1 MAFHPA
7 HARLRVIAGP
17 NGSGKSTILNELKTE
32 WIGCF
37 VNADR
42 IEHELVSSGG
52 QLRLAEFGFRQ
63 HTADLSHRLG
73 QHIRQSAFAK
83 KLGLHALVG
92 QLTVDNTFTL
102 HIPGPYNSYVASVV
116 ADAIRRELLAQGQTF
131 TFETVMSSRDKV
143 DFMWEARERGYRVYL
158 YFVATD
164 DPEINLDRVRRRV
177 MQGGHSVP
185 DDKVRK
191 RYVES
196 IQLMTEACEA
206 AHRAYLFDNSGT
218 RHKLLAEVED
228 LSTTGTITLHTSR
241 LNPWFVNTALWQSFS

>member
-1 MAFHPA
+1 MTFHPA
-7 HARLRVIAGP
+7 QARLRVIAGP
-17 NGSGKSTILNELKTE
+17 NGSGKSTILNELKSE
-32 WIGCF
+32 WIGAF

-42 IEHELVSSGG
+42 IEHELVTSNG
-52 QLRLAEFGFRQ
+52 QLKLETFGLQ
-63 HTADLSHRLG
+63 NNITGLPHRLG
-73 QHIRQSAFAK
+73 QHIRHSAFAE
-83 KLGLHALVG
+83 KLGLHALIG
-92 QLTVDNTFTL
+92 QLTVGNSFTL

-116 ADAIRRELLAQGQTF
+116 ADAIRRELLDQGQTF

-143 DFMWEARERGYRVYL
+143 DFMWEARKRGYRVYL

-164 DPEINLDRVRRRV
+164 DPDINLDRVRRRV

-185 DDKVRK
+185 EDKVRK

-241 LNPWFVNTALWQSFS
+241 LNAWFVNTALWQSFT